1 MHMRKRRVDRYSVS
15 LEWMKSPGF
24 APISIWVVWYIDEFL
39 DCSSVVEHRVKL
51 GSQSLGA
58 GLQRCRESGGE
69 VNGRSFLQLLQSL
82 AESVFMYGAEVWGC
96 HHKLEGLSRIQ
107 LRAMRIIFGV
117 GLHHPKGS
125 LLMEADAVPIA

>member
-1 MHMRKRRVDRYSVS
+1 MV
-15 LEWMKSPGF
+15 
-24 APISIWVVWYIDEFL
+24 DEFL
-39 DCSSVVEHRVKL
+39 DCSSVVEHQVNL

-58 GLQRCRESGGE
+58 GLRRCHESGGE

-96 HHKLEGLSRIQ
+96 HHKLERLSRIQ

-117 GLHHPKGS
+117 GLRHPNGL
-125 LLMEADAVPIA
+125 LLMEANAVPVA